1 MRSIFPV
8 QSLVGH
14 SCQPSLQYIEREGG
28 RRIVLQATRAIQAGE
43 PLSVRSV
50 YSELNI
56 KQSWS
61 SFIIHSTPFLRCL
74 TQCVLMIKYY
84 RYTPFLQGRLTLQRW
99 LREQRYVTCACARCG
114 DATELGTFT
123 R

>member
-8 QSLVGH
+8 QSLVSH

-50 YSELNI
+50 
-56 KQSWS
+56 
-61 SFIIHSTPFLRCL
+61 
-74 TQCVLMIKYY
+74 
-84 RYTPFLQGRLTLQRW
+84 
-99 LREQRYVTCACARCG
+99 
-114 DATELGTFT
+114 
-123 R
+123 

>member
-1 MRSIFPV
+1 MNTIMTIVRDQVRSIFPV
-8 QSLVGH
+8 QSLVSH

-50 YSELNI
+50 CELYCEH
-56 KQSWS
+56 KV
-61 SFIIHSTPFLRCL
+61 TPC
-74 TQCVLMIKYY
+74 THC

-99 LREQRYVTCACARCG
+99 LRDQRYVTCACARCG